1 MDKKQL
7 ENLAR
12 EYAKIVASNMVVNR
26 IILYLVVFTIK
37 SPLKKCSKT
46 QKSRLKK
53 CIE

>member
-26 IILYLVVFTIK
+26 IILYGFHNKK
-37 SPLKKCSKT
+37 SFEKV
-46 QKSRLKK
+46 
-53 CIE
+53 